1 MKLATIL
8 DVQFWINKIHSILLK
23 TIEAKSWSNL
33 RELPK
38 TDVDLNSNE
47 DASH

>member
-23 TIEAKSWSNL
+23 TVGAKSRIS
-33 RELPK
+33 ESCQK
-38 TDVDLNSNE
+38 HADLNSNE